1 MGLVDQLLWVLYAQ
15 SNCKGFG
22 FHMKSAFIQF
32 KKRIPRAVS
41 DRKHGGLGV
50 DHRAIRKDNAGQRSI
65 FSTEGFYAALKTDFS
80 AELYDFFPH
89 LFYDIGQNI
98 CSDMRLCFV
107 ENFRLRAVFYKNR
120 KDMSAASVFILDQSV
135 QFAV

>member
-1 MGLVDQLLWVLYAQ
+1 M
-15 SNCKGFG
+15 
-22 FHMKSAFIQF
+22 I
-32 KKRIPRAVS
+32 
-41 DRKHGGLGV
+41 
-50 DHRAIRKDNAGQRSI
+50 
-65 FSTEGFYAALKTDFS
+65 
-80 AELYDFFPH
+80 FFPH

-98 CSDMRLCFV
+98 CPDMRLCIV